1 MRVICILRGYKT
13 LTLTCSVP
21 SILQV
26 QGRGGTFFHM
36 EVLNY
41 LNRNLHLEVSDTA
54 WITVL
59 TPSDTCMS
67 EIKLSLPSCLIYK
80 NRSYYLPHRDAVRI
94 Q

>member
-26 QGRGGTFFHM
+26 QGRGGTFSHM
-36 EVLNY
+36 EVLSY
-41 LNRNLHLEVSDTA
+41 LNRNLHLEGSDTA
-54 WITVL
+54 WTTVL

-80 NRSYYLPHRDAVRI
+80 NRSHYLPHRDAARI